1 MTTPVIDAYGHV
13 GRPRFGRAAD
23 LRAVLSTL
31 GIEKTVLSM
40 GPLVPDYAELFG
52 ALEMF
57 GDQVRGVGIPF
68 GRTLAQME
76 ETVALQLRAGVMAV
90 RIEEPELMQSPAVLD
105 AIGAAGRWIY
115 GISLI
120 GKPAVVRSLLD
131 WLERYPAVHLAMPH
145 FVDIDLGKMDDTLT
159 TLLGHPRVYP
169 IFSRQGNMGS
179 RESYPHGDFRPWV
192 EQVIERAG
200 WDRIMWGSEYP
211 VLYWRNETPAQCRD
225 WLGALLPDATAE
237 QLAGY
242 LGGNAQRAIFDAP
255 PPPRESVTIPAWVD
269 EQFNR
274 DRTIP
279 LFVPQGIQMPMA
291 QWATLQEAFV
301 QAQQGEPDLTY
312 EAFILARL
320 GR

>member
-23 LRAVLSTL
+23 LRAVLGTL
-31 GIEKTVLSM
+31 GIEKTVLAM
-40 GPLVPDYAELFG
+40 GPLVPDYAELFS
-52 ALEMF
+52 ALETF
-57 GDQVRGVGIPF
+57 GDRVRGIAIPF
-68 GRTLAQME
+68 GRTMAQNE
-76 ETVALQLRAGVMAV
+76 ETVALQLRAGVMGV
-90 RIEEPELMQSPAVLD
+90 RIQEPELMQSPAVLD

-120 GKPAVVRSLLD
+120 GKPEVVRSLLA
-131 WLERYPAVHLAMPH
+131 WLERYPTVRLGMPH
-145 FVDIDLGKMDDTLT
+145 FLDIDLGKMDGTLT
-159 TLLGHPRVYP
+159 ELLAHPRVYP

-179 RESYPHGDFRPWV
+179 REPYPHVDFRPWV
-192 EQVIERAG
+192 ERVIELAG

-225 WLGALLPDATAE
+225 WLGALLPDATPD

-242 LGGNAQRAIFDAP
+242 LGGNAQRAIFDEP
-255 PPPRESVTIPAWVD
+255 PPPREPVTIPAWVE
-269 EQFNR
+269 EQFDR
-274 DRTIP
+274 ERTIA
-279 LFVPQGIQMPMA
+279 LFSPQGLQMPMD
-291 QWATLQEAFV
+291 QWAALQQAFV

-320 GR
+320 GQ